1 MFGEAVEISIID
13 VHTHEGVARMREVR
27 PKLERQAP
35 VPSVIINER
44 LAFGGVPDLDELT
57 EAIKQAMQAMEEA

>member
-1 MFGEAVEISIID
+1 MFGEAVKISVID

-44 LAFGGVPDLDELT
+44 LAFGGVPNLDELV
-57 EAIKQAMQAMEEA
+57 EAVKQAMEEA